1 MKSYLFA
8 PGPTPVPE
16 KALLRMAAPIIH
28 HREKAF
34 ELVFEEVREGLR
46 YLFQTQQ
53 EVIILTSSGTGAME
67 AAICNLFS
75 KGEKVLVVRAGKFGE
90 RWGELSEA
98 FGLDPVYLDFPWGE
112 PADPARV
119 SDLLASQP
127 DIRGVLIQASETST
141 GVMHPIQEIAAVT
154 SKRDDVLLIVDGIT
168 AVGVFPMPMD
178 DWGIDVVITGSQKAL
193 MLPPGLAFI
202 SLSEKAWKKVES
214 SDTPKYYFDL
224 KKHLASA
231 QKNQTPYTPAIALV
245 FGLHEILKMIRQE
258 GLEKVFERHH
268 RLADATREAV
278 QAMGLELFP
287 KSSPSDALTAVRVPE
302 TIDGLALKKAF
313 LDRYG
318 ITVAGGQNQIKGKI
332 IRIAHLGYFDT
343 LDMFQVIAALEMCLF
358 QMGYPIV
365 LGSGL
370 SVLAK
375 KLA

>member
-34 ELVFEEVREGLR
+34 ETVFEEVREGLK
-46 YLFQTQQ
+46 YLFLIRQ
-53 EVIILTSSGTGAME
+53 EVLILTSSGTGAME
-67 AAICNLFS
+67 AAITNLFS

-112 PADPARV
+112 PADPTRV

-141 GVMHPIQEIAAVT
+141 GVMHPIQEIAAIT

-178 DWGIDVVITGSQKAL
+178 AWGIDVVITGSQKAL

-202 SLSEKAWKKVES
+202 SLSEKAWKKAES
-214 SDTPKYYFDL
+214 TDTPTYYFDL
-224 KKHLASA
+224 KKHFTSA
-231 QKNQTPYTPAIALV
+231 RKNQTPYTPAITLV
-245 FGLHEILKMIRQE
+245 FGLHEILEMIRQE
-258 GLEKVFERHH
+258 GLEEVFARHH

-278 QAMGLELFP
+278 KAMGLELFP
-287 KSSPSDALTAVRVPE
+287 KSSPSDALTAVRVPDS
-302 TIDGLALKKAF
+302 IDGLALKKAF

-343 LDMFQVIAALEMCLF
+343 LDMFQVIAALEMCLYR
-358 QMGYPIV
+358 MGYPV
-365 LGSGL
+365 TLGSGL

>member
-34 ELVFEEVREGLR
+34 EAVFEEVREGLK

-53 EVIILTSSGTGAME
+53 EVLILTSSGTGAME
-67 AAICNLFS
+67 AAVSNLFS
-75 KGEKVLVVRAGKFGE
+75 KGEKVLVIRAGKFGE

-119 SDLLASQP
+119 SEALSSQP

-141 GVMHPIQEIAAVT
+141 GVMHPIQEIAAIT
-154 SKRDDVLLIVDGIT
+154 SKRDDVVLIVDGIT

-178 DWGIDVVITGSQKAL
+178 AWGIDVVITGSQKAL
-193 MLPPGLAFI
+193 MLPPGLAFV
-202 SLSEKAWKKVES
+202 SLSEKAWKKAES
-214 SDTPKYYFDL
+214 TDTSTYYFDL
-224 KKHLASA
+224 KKYLASA
-231 QKNQTPYTPAIALV
+231 GKNQTPYTPAIALV

-258 GLEKVFERHH
+258 GLEEVFARHH

-278 QAMGLELFP
+278 KAMGLELFP
-287 KSSPSDALTAVRVPE
+287 KFSPSDALTAVRVPE
-302 TIDGLALKKAF
+302 SIDGLALKKAF

-318 ITVAGGQNQIKGKI
+318 ITVAGGQNQVKGKI
-332 IRIAHLGYFDT
+332 IRIAHLGYFDS
-343 LDMFQVIAALEMCLF
+343 LDMFQVIAALEMCLY
-358 QMGYPIV
+358 QMGYPV
-365 LGSGL
+365 TLGSGL
-370 SVLAK
+370 SVLAQ